1 MGAAIPLGGEYFAE
15 NAEENNNDTGTLQVS
30 APLGLL

>member
-1 MGAAIPLGGEYFAE
+1 MGAAIPLGGEYFAG
-15 NAEENNNDTGTLQVS
+15 NAEENDDTGTLKVS

>member
-1 MGAAIPLGGEYFAE
+1 MMGAAIPLGGGYFAE
-15 NAEENNNDTGTLQVS
+15 NAEENNDTVTLQVS